1 MPSRR
6 LTRAALAGSV
16 ATATVLPLAGCGVL
30 GIGGSNADLQI
41 YSARHY
47 DLEGA
52 FKDFQDETGISVEF
66 ISGSDAELLQRIKA
80 EGADGEADVYMT
92 VDAGNL
98 WNAAEQGVLAPVNST
113 ALTEGVP
120 SDLRDPENRWFG
132 LAMRART
139 TMYNPDKVKPT
150 DFDAKNTYA
159 GLTDPTWEGRLCMRD
174 STSAYTQSLVA
185 SLIGLDGRD
194 VALDIVKGWVNN
206 GVDIKS
212 NDVELLKAIDAG
224 TCDVGITNHY
234 YLARELKKNP
244 NLKVKPYWA
253 SQEGAGTHVNISGA
267 GVVKDSDNAAQAQQL
282 IEWLATKGQSAFVD
296 GNHEFP
302 VNPSVKP
309 EPMIAEFGE
318 FKRMPLSAEDY
329 GSQNAEAVKVLSE
342 AGYK

>member
-1 MPSRR
+1 VPSRR
-6 LTRAALAGSV
+6 SHRTVLTGLV
-16 ATATVLPLAGCGVL
+16 AIATVLPLAGCGVL

-66 ISGSDAELLQRIKA
+66 ISGNDAELLQRIKA
-80 EGADGEADVYMT
+80 EGTDGEADVYMT

-98 WNAAEQGVLAPVNST
+98 WNAGEQGVLKPLTSST
-113 ALTEGVP
+113 LTEAVP
-120 SDLRDPENRWFG
+120 SDLRDSGNQWFG

-139 TMYNPDKVKPT
+139 TMYNPDKV
-150 DFDAKNTYA
+150 DAAEFDATNTYA
-159 GLTDPTWEGRLCMRD
+159 GLADPKWKGRLCMRD

-185 SLIGLDGRD
+185 SLIDLDGRD
-194 VALDIVKGWVNN
+194 KALATVKGWVAN

-224 TCDVGITNHY
+224 TCHVGITNHY
-234 YLARELKKNP
+234 YLARELGKKAD
-244 NLKVKPYWA
+244 LKVSHFWA
-253 SQEGAGTHVNISGA
+253 SQRGPGTHVNISGA
-267 GVVKDSDNAAQAQQL
+267 GVVKTSDNAAQAQQL
-282 IEWLATKGQSAFVD
+282 VEWLATKGQSAFVD
-296 GNHEFP
+296 GNHEYP
-302 VNPSVKP
+302 VNASVKP
-309 EPMIAEFGE
+309 EPVISRFGE
-318 FKRMPLSAEDY
+318 FTRMPLSAQAY

>member
-6 LTRAALAGSV
+6 LTRAGLAGLV

-30 GIGGSNADLQI
+30 GIGGSSADLQI

-52 FKDFQDETGISVEF
+52 FKEFTDETGVTVEF

-80 EGADGEADVYMT
+80 EGADGEADVFMT

-98 WNAAEQGVLAPVNST
+98 WNAAEQGVLRPVDSA
-113 ALTEGVP
+113 ALTSAVP
-120 SDLRDPENRWFG
+120 EDLRDSGNQWFG

-139 TMYNPDKVKPT
+139 TMYNPDKVKPA
-150 DFDAKNTYA
+150 DFDPTDTYA
-159 GLTDPTWEGRLCMRD
+159 GLADPKWKGRLCMRD
-174 STSAYTQSLVA
+174 ATSAYTQSLVA
-185 SLIGLDGRD
+185 SLIGLEGRD
-194 VALDIVKGWVNN
+194 QTLATVKGWVAN

-234 YLARELKKNP
+234 YLARELKKKP
-244 NLKVKPYWA
+244 DMKVKPFWA
-253 SQEGAGTHVNISGA
+253 SQSGA
-267 GVVKDSDNAAQAQQL
+267 GVVKTSNNAAKAQQL
-282 IEWLATKGQSAFVD
+282 IEWLATKGQSSFVD
-296 GNHEFP
+296 GNHEYP
-302 VNPSVKP
+302 VNPTVKP
-309 EPMIAEFGE
+309 EPVIADFGE
-318 FKRMPLSAEDY
+318 FKRMPISAQAY
-329 GSQNAEAVKVLSE
+329 GSENAEAVKLLSE